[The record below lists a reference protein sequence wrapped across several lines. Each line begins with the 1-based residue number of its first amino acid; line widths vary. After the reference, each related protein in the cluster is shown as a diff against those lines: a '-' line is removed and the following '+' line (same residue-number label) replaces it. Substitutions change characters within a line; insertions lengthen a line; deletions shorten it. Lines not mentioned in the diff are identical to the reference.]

1 MDSSSTPD
9 PPGPATARVERLVH
23 FVLDRAER
31 NSGDLPAFPGVATR
45 LVDLLEHPEA
55 SLHEVEALVSQ
66 DPAVS
71 SQLLRVANS
80 LMYRGAM
87 PIETVPQAVIRL
99 GFRETAQVAMTAACR
114 VLFSLEDRAEL
125 EIHPALWRSLWLDS
139 LLGGYGG
146 RLLSREL
153 KRGQPDRIFLAAMF
167 RNLGSLLIL
176 KIVARALVRGRL
188 PSPPTE
194 AEMRDLIDVLHPRL
208 GATYLRRCRLPDH
221 VPDTAARHHRID
233 LPCDDEHVDLHV
245 VRLADGLVDRIGLA
259 PFATGS
265 LGPLTEESAAFLDV
279 SPERLEYF
287 ELQFRE
293 LAGQL
298 EALS

>member
-1 MDSSSTPD
+1 MDSSAAHREPLPAPD
-9 PPGPATARVERLVH
+9 RIGPLVR

-31 NSGDLPAFPGVATR
+31 NAGELPAFPGVAAR

-55 SLHEVEALVSQ
+55 ELREVEALVSQ

-71 SQLLRVANS
+71 SQVLRVANS

-87 PIETVPQAVIRL
+87 PIETVPQAVLRL
-99 GFRETAQVAMTAACR
+99 GFRETAQVAMSAACR

-125 EIHPALWRSLWLDS
+125 ELFPDVWRALWLDS
-139 LLGGYGG
+139 LVGGYGG

-153 KRGQPDRIFLAAMF
+153 KRGEPERVFLSAMF

-176 KIVARALVRGRL
+176 KILARALVRGRL
-188 PSPPTE
+188 RSAPTP
-194 AEMRDLIDVLHPRL
+194 AEMRDLIDVLHPRI
-208 GATYLRRCRLPDH
+208 GASYLRRCRLPDY
-221 VPDTAARHHRID
+221 VAETAARHHAID
-233 LPCDDEHVDLHV
+233 LPAGAESIDLHV
-245 VRLADGLVDRIGLA
+245 VRLADGLVDRIGVA
-259 PFATGS
+259 PFATGA
-265 LGPLTEESAAFLDV
+265 LGPLAEESAAFFAIAPD
-279 SPERLEYF
+279 RLEYF

-298 EALS
+298 GEIA